1 MAIMRNFLKLP
12 NLIFLKPNSTTTAQK
27 FQELSGM
34 LTYIGIFETL
44 ECSQE
49 FKIIYLWNAILRLTE
64 PSEQLKKIKW
74 V

>member
-49 FKIIYLWNAILRLTE
+49 FKIIYL
-64 PSEQLKKIKW
+64 
-74 V
+74 